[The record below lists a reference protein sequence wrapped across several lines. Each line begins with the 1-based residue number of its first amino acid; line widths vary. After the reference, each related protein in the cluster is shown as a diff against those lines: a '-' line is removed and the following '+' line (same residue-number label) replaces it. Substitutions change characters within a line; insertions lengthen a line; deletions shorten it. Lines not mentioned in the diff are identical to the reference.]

1 MVRQTKRFKKGLNKK
16 VLSAILAAS
25 MIMTSSSFAFA
36 STTDEAAAE
45 NTAVS
50 QDVNG
55 VLTED
60 GDAEDLG
67 DDADA
72 ADVTEPTEEA
82 VPATLGLTPDAA
94 PSVQT
99 DTQASEKPNADSLE
113 VYVAGSETELQKYEL
128 TYNGEYQDPKLVV
141 KDGSTV
147 IPDTQYTVHY
157 YYNKNAGG
165 YEGDP
170 DSSDNPY
177 VEIKFN
183 SGDYSGQSKK
193 VNFVINQASIENAEV
208 KWETIRSFEYD
219 GKAHYP
225 KVREATISLIGKTYM
240 LTSDDYEVTNYEG
253 EPITDDGEY
262 AINVHRT
269 DGQDHYVA
277 YITGKGNFKGTISK
291 TEASDEYVIN
301 QADLGEAVK
310 KGNVSVTVDQ
320 VAYNNELDYNTVK
333 SSVHII
339 ENATD
344 NPFGE
349 FDYAIKVKDENGEWV
364 GESNKELPDSVMS
377 IGTHALK
384 IYIPNADGNYEKDS
398 YIETT
403 YEVVASSLS
412 TMVKGVAV
420 KDFKDGKS
428 EYTGENQFPD
438 DLKTVLGNKGEIKGL
453 KYGSDYV
460 ITNDKEEWINA
471 GEYTLNL
478 EGRNE
483 YAGQTAT
490 VTVKITP
497 RALNLADIKV
507 EQGTHRSGDLG
518 SVIVTIKDEI
528 STKDGEDEEN
538 VVLEEGKDYTF
549 EVTKESSSVSAGKVA
564 ITGIGNYTTE
574 DEENGVITD
583 DIDFYKNQLPLNDPS
598 ISVEYVGDYTLDD
611 NDEILVKLDDF
622 KLVEKDGSA
631 TYELK
636 PVTDY
641 SFYQTTNVQ
650 NEAGEVSV
658 ELQGNGDYT
667 GTRVVK
673 FNINGVSFAD
683 TFEIKSIDDIYLDD
697 LEQGKKVTVN
707 NIIQNVKVVYKDGNG
722 QYDNKDLVIEVYN
735 ADGEKLPGDT
745 DLAKAPGT
753 YTVKVSPEDEKYYT
767 GSLETTFNVI
777 GHDLKKAGAV
787 VSDIEDQVY
796 TSEAITPA
804 VTVKVGD
811 KTLVAG
817 EDYEVTYTDNVKGGE
832 ATAIIT
838 GINNYSGT
846 LEKNFNITRAAQAIT
861 MTNPLQERDLGN
873 GSRTSTSKVCT
884 LKLAT
889 TMADEDTKYT
899 YTTSDP
905 SVATVNAGKITY
917 QGVGECTITV
927 SAAATDSCEAA
938 SLDIK
943 VVVGKP
949 GTPTFTPSVTK
960 NTGKKAFV
968 VTSSTVKGVD
978 GWEVQYS
985 IRDDFWKATTK
996 DFPGTKTKLLR
1007 QTCKTVHS
1015 NMTYYIRVRGY
1026 QTVDGEKVYSDW
1038 SPVKTIV
1045 TK

>member
-60 GDAEDLG
+60 AEDLG
-67 DDADA
+67 DDVDSDA
-72 ADVTEPTEEA
+72 QGDTGNEVSTLSIDPNSA
-82 VPATLGLTPDAA
+82 VDA
-94 PSVQT
+94 
-99 DTQASEKPNADSLE
+99 QAAVEDSENHFEVIVDDSN
-113 VYVAGSETELQKYEL
+113 L
-128 TYNGEYQDPKLVV
+128 TYNGKAQKPDVEIYYHENAPVNGEWKDARISLQESEYSVEYC
-141 KDGSTV
+141 G
-147 IPDTQYTVHY
+147 DTI
-157 YYNKNAGG
+157 NATASVD
-165 YEGDP
+165 EGDK
-170 DSSDNPY
+170 PY
-177 VEIKFN
+177 VEISFA
-183 SGDYSGQSKK
+183 GYYAGTAPVKK
-193 VNFVINQASIENAEV
+193 DFTIKQANIKDADV
-208 KWETIRSFEYD
+208 KWEEVESFVYD
-219 GKAHYP
+219 GTAKYP
-225 KVREATISLIGKTYM
+225 KVVSATVKLEGADQPYT
-240 LTSDDYEVTNYEG
+240 LTEDDYQIVSSTDAHTEVEK
-253 EPITDDGEY
+253 Y
-262 AINVHRT
+262 AIDAINGYGLT
-269 DGQDHYVA
+269 LQG
-277 YITGKGNFKGTISK
+277 TGNFTGYATDVSHIYRIDK
-291 TEASDEYVIN
+291 
-301 QADLGEAVK
+301 ADLSQAVED
-310 KGNVSVTVDQ
+310 GVVTVTVDPVVYQ
-320 VAYNNELDYNTVK
+320 NNLTGKQIYDAVKVVNNNTEETLSNTQDYLLQ
-333 SSVHII
+333 
-339 ENATD
+339 
-344 NPFGE
+344 
-349 FDYAIKVKDENGEWV
+349 YKDKTTGEWV
-364 GESNKELPDSVMS
+364 TFNNNTGLKAELLD
-377 IGTHALK
+377 IGIHDLRVAVRDK
-384 IYIPNADGNYEKDS
+384 SKNYEENT
-398 YIETT
+398 YYETT
-403 YEVVASSLS
+403 YEVVASSLA
-412 TMVKGVAV
+412 TAV
-420 KDFKDGKS
+420 KDATVKEFGENNEA
-428 EYTGENQFPD
+428 EYTGEDFFPD
-438 DLKTVLGNKGEIKGL
+438 DMETALNVKDL

-460 ITNDKEEWINA
+460 ITNSEEDWVNA

-483 YAGQTAT
+483 YAGQNAT

-507 EQGTHRSGDLG
+507 EQGTHRSGNLG
-518 SVIVTIKDEI
+518 SVIVTIKDKIKTE
-528 STKDGEDEEN
+528 DGEPKE

-549 EVTKESSSVSAGKVA
+549 EVTKEATKTSKTGKVE

-574 DEENGVITD
+574 DEEDGVHPA
-583 DIDFYKNQLPLNDPS
+583 DFTLEDQLPLSDPS
-598 ISVEYVGDYTLDD
+598 ISVEVVGTFAYDG
-611 NDEILVKLDDF
+611 DEIKVDYDDL
-622 KLVEKDGSA
+622 KLVETDGSS
-631 TYELK
+631 TYELTK
-636 PVTDY
+636 NDY
-641 SFYQTTNVQ
+641 SIKDNTIKADFAGTKAVTLVAV
-650 NEAGEVSV
+650 NESKYIGERIVNIDVSG
-658 ELQGNGDYT
+658 L
-667 GTRVVK
+667 
-673 FNINGVSFAD
+673 SFED
-683 TFEIKSIDDIYLDD
+683 TFDLTSIDDISLDD
-697 LEQGKKVTVN
+697 EAQTYNDVKDDVKVTYKSTGGSYTKLD
-707 NIIQNVKVVYKDGNG
+707 VKIYGPDGKEIPAGTWN
-722 QYDNKDLVIEVYN
+722 DDITE
-735 ADGEKLPGDT
+735 
-745 DLAKAPGT
+745 PGT
-753 YTVKVSPEDEKYYT
+753 YTVKVESTEDKYV

-787 VSDIEDQVY
+787 VADIEDQVY

-846 LEKNFNITRAAQAIT
+846 LEKNFNITRAAQGIT

-927 SAAATDSCEAA
+927 STAATDSCEAA

-949 GTPTFTPSVTK
+949 GTPTFTPSVTR
-960 NTGKKAFV
+960 NTAKKAFV

-985 IRDDFWKATTK
+985 IKDTFWKATTK
-996 DFPGTKTKLLR
+996 DFANTGSKLLR
-1007 QTCKTVHS
+1007 QTCTTVHS

-1026 QTVDGEKVYSDW
+1026 QTVNGEKVYSDW
-1038 SPVKTIV
+1038 SPVKTIK